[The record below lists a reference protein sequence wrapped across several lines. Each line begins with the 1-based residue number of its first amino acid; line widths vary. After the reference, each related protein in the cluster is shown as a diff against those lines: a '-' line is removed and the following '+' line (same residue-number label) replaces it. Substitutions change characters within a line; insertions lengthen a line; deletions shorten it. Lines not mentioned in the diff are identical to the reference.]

1 MDMMQ
6 VLLSQLSGGGLKQIS
21 QQVGADESTTNQAV
35 SAAIPLLISALAK
48 NALQPGGANALQSAL
63 QQHDG
68 GILDNLGGRLGSPA
82 ETSDGSAILGHVL
95 GNRQGSIE
103 NALSRQTGLNAGSI
117 AKILMM
123 LAPLVMGA
131 LGRAQRQN
139 GFDPGSLSGYLNG
152 QQRQAQSAAPDMM
165 GTLTDLLDSNNDGSV
180 LDDLGNIAGKLL
192 GKK

>member
-1 MDMMQ
+1 MDIMQ
-6 VLLSQLSGGGLKQIS
+6 VLLNQLSGNGLKQIS
-21 QQVGADESTTNQAV
+21 QQVGADESTTNQV
-35 SAAIPLLISALAK
+35 VTAAIPLLISALAR
-48 NALQPGGANALQSAL
+48 NASQPGGANSLQNAL

-68 GILDNLGGRLGSPA
+68 GILDNLGGLLGSSA

-95 GNRQGSIE
+95 GNRQGNIE

-131 LGRAQRQN
+131 LGKAQRQG
-139 GFDPGSLSGYLNG
+139 GFDSGALSGYLNG
-152 QQRQAQSAAPDMM
+152 QQRQAQAAAPDIM
-165 GTLTDLLDSNNDGSV
+165 GTLTSLLDSNNDGSV
-180 LDDLGNIAGKLL
+180 LDDLGNIAGNLF